1 MKDRK
6 ATLIYQM
13 TDSDYKAYQKDMQNE
28 KYDAEKFFANNDFKI
43 PSLSNDDKKILKYL
57 AKRCT
62 DGDDFYAKL
71 IAERP
76 NLFKRIIEYIKI
88 IFTKGYTAMQEK
100 RVEFDAQKV
109 WKKYISAER
118 RQPIHDQL
126 VYLFIN
132 S

>member
-1 MKDRK
+1 MNGQN
-6 ATLIYQM
+6 AHLLQQM
-13 TDSDYKAYQKDMQNE
+13 TPSDYKEYCK
-28 KYDAEKFFANNDFKI
+28 KYDAEKFFENNDFKI
-43 PSLSNDDKKILKYL
+43 PSLSNDDKKILRDL

-62 DGDDFYAKL
+62 NMDDFYAKL

-76 NLFKRIIEYIKI
+76 NLFERIIEYIKI

-118 RQPIHDQL
+118 TTSKSEQL
-126 VYLFIN
+126 VYT
-132 S
+132 